1 MRTCE
6 PAVSRNMLVCWLMG
20 FGHRF
25 WDCLERYAHFRF
37 LRGSDIFVFCCF
49 FAGLSRG
56 ICSCFGLWLER
67 YAHFRCLRGS
77 DIFVFCCFFFFCGTV
92 SRNMLMLWPMGCGI
106 LPSFFQLSREIC
118 SCQMSETFRNICFL
132 FFLGM
137 SLMFWHMR
145 FGVLGFIGLSR
156 GIW

>member
-1 MRTCE
+1 MLAYGLWASFLGLSREICSFQIPERFRHLRFLLFFCGT
-6 PAVSRNMLVCWLMG
+6 VSRNMLMLWPMARKICSFQMPE
-20 FGHRF
+20 RF
-25 WDCLERYAHFRF
+25 RHLRF
-37 LRGSDIFVFCCF
+37 LLF
-49 FAGLSRG
+49 
-56 ICSCFGLWLER
+56 
-67 YAHFRCLRGS
+67 
-77 DIFVFCCFFFFCGTV
+77 FFFFCGTV